1 MSRRYR
7 VAIAAF
13 ALLFPAAFAAAQ
25 VLGMAL
31 SFSLVS
37 DATLASSAGSM
48 ALNLSAGSGNAQA
61 NMVAIGM
68 GNGLSAAVIDSRQ
81 QANAI
86 SQGVRGT
93 ELAEIGA
100 RTFHDA
106 SGIVALNQVSG
117 NANTQANLVAIA
129 IGNVSEVAIDQ
140 LGSVSAAPDGSDVTV
155 HGPGRWSGAFISD
168 SAFAAAHGIVQVN
181 QLAGFG
187 NSTAN
192 IFALSV
198 SVGAQQ

>member
-1 MSRRYR
+1 L
-7 VAIAAF
+7 V
-13 ALLFPAAFAAAQ
+13 FPAAFAAAQ
-25 VLGMAL
+25 VPGMAL
-31 SFSLVS
+31 SFSLLS

-48 ALNLSAGSGNAQA
+48 AVNLGAGSGNAQA
-61 NMVAIGM
+61 NMVVIGIGNGVSVAAIG
-68 GNGLSAAVIDSRQ
+68 SHQ

-86 SQGVRGT
+86 SQGVRGP
-93 ELAEIGA
+93 EMAEIGA

-129 IGNVSEVAIDQ
+129 IGNVAEVAIDQ
-140 LGSVSAAPDGSDVTV
+140 LGSISAAPDASDASA
-155 HGPGRWSGAFISD
+155 HGPGRWSSAFIAD

>member
-1 MSRRYR
+1 MKRRYR
-7 VAIAAF
+7 MATVAF
-13 ALLFPAAFAAAQ
+13 SLLLPAAFAAAQ
-25 VLGMAL
+25 VVGMSL

-48 ALNLSAGSGNAQA
+48 ALNLGAGSGNGQT
-61 NMVAIGM
+61 NMVAIGI
-68 GNGLSAAVIDSRQ
+68 GNGWSGAALESRQ
-81 QANAI
+81 QANVI
-86 SQGVRGT
+86 SQGTRGP

-100 RTFHDA
+100 RAFHDA
-106 SGIVALNQVSG
+106 SGIVALNQASG

-129 IGNVSEVAIDQ
+129 IADVAEVAMDQ
-140 LGSVSAAPDGSDVTV
+140 LGSINAAPDASDVSAN
-155 HGPGRWSGAFISD
+155 GIGRWSSAFISD

>member
-1 MSRRYR
+1 MKRRYR
-7 VAIAAF
+7 MATVAF
-13 ALLFPAAFAAAQ
+13 ALLLPAAFAAAQ
-25 VLGMAL
+25 ASGMAL

-61 NMVAIGM
+61 NMVVIGV
-68 GNGLSAAVIDSRQ
+68 GNASSVAAIDSRQ
-81 QANAI
+81 QVNAI
-86 SQGVRGT
+86 EQGTRGL
-93 ELAEIGA
+93 EMAEIGA
-100 RTFHDA
+100 RSFHDA
-106 SGIVALNQVSG
+106 SGIVALNQSSG
-117 NANTQANLVAIA
+117 IANTQANLVAIA
-129 IGNVSEVAIDQ
+129 VGNVSEVAIDQ
-140 LGSVSAAPDGSDVTV
+140 LGSTNVAPDSSDATIY
-155 HGPGRWSGAFISD
+155 RIRRSSSAFIAD

-198 SVGAQQ
+198 SVGAQ